1 MIQSG
6 DSVTTERCRRR
17 LLSDSGPLE
26 SGRIIVVKEWNV
38 TTTCLASIKLNQLYL
53 LYVIMRPSMLE
64 PALRTATLS
73 LCLSV
78 PPSTCPPVCHV
89 PVPNWRTKSS
99 RRLKITTKYVHVMY
113 ITRVPFLGQGHLV
126 NISVS
131 DCVCHCILYIK
142 NEDED
147 KPNVVHRFPT
157 ASSFLYY
164 LGRRGQTLRS
174 PGFTKLK
181 HSDEEV

>member
-1 MIQSG
+1 MPTSAAVWLG
-6 DSVTTERCRRR
+6 SA
-17 LLSDSGPLE
+17 LE

-78 PPSTCPPVCHV
+78 PLSTCPPVCPV
-89 PVPNWRTKSS
+89 PVHNCRTKTS

-113 ITRVPFLGQGHLV
+113 ITRIPFLGQGHLV
-126 NISVS
+126 NIYRCPTACVIVS
-131 DCVCHCILYIK
+131 YTSKFK
-142 NEDED
+142 NEMT
-147 KPNVVHRFPT
+147 KTGQMWFIGFPLQV
-157 ASSFLYY
+157 ASD
-164 LGRRGQTLRS
+164 TI
-174 PGFTKLK
+174 
-181 HSDEEV
+181 